1 VSELKATREAYGEAL
16 SELGAKNK
24 NVVALDAD
32 LSGSTKSA
40 VFAKKFPERF
50 FNMGIAEA
58 DMIGTATGLAIS
70 GKIAFASTFAV
81 FATGRCYDQIRVSV
95 AYPKTNVKIVGSH
108 SGLMT
113 GEDGASHQAT
123 EDIALMRA
131 MPNMYIAN
139 PADAAEAHD
148 AVFRAAEHNGPVYIR
163 LCRAKTPLLREI
175 QKFEFGKASV
185 IEEGKDATIFAT
197 GIMVYG
203 AIEARAELKNKNLD
217 VGVVNVASIKPLDE
231 KLIADLA
238 KKTGAVVTAEDHS
251 IIGGL
256 GGAVAETLAEKRP
269 TPMERVGVRDVFAE
283 SGKPAE
289 LFHKYGLGTASIVK
303 HAEKAVARKK

>member
-1 VSELKATREAYGEAL
+1 MLKATREAYGEAL
-16 SELGAKNK
+16 AELGAKNK
-24 NVVALDAD
+24 DVVALDAD

-58 DMIGTATGLAIS
+58 DLIGTATGLAIS

-131 MPNMYIAN
+131 MPNMYLAN

-148 AVFRAAEHNGPVYIR
+148 AVFKSAEHKGPVYIR
-163 LCRAKTPLLREI
+163 LCRAKTPLLEET

-185 IEEGKDATIFAT
+185 LEDGKDATIFAT
-197 GIMVYG
+197 GVMVYG
-203 AIEARAELKNKNLD
+203 ALEARAALKKKNLD
-217 VGVVNVASIKPLDE
+217 IGVVNVASIKPLDE
-231 KLIADLA
+231 GLIVKLA
-238 KKTGAVVTAEDHS
+238 KSTGAVITAEDHS

-256 GGAVAETLAEKRP
+256 GGAVAETLSEKAP

-283 SGKPAE
+283 SGKPAD
-289 LFHKYGLGTASIVK
+289 LFHKYGLSTDSIVK
-303 HAEKAVARKK
+303 YVEKACGKKK